1 MDKLINSYQI
11 QEILDNINQ
20 KKFDN
25 AISKIEKLSIKFPNN
40 KILNKLFASTYFNK
54 RDWHNSIKYH
64 EIILSDE
71 KDKYKIFTNIG
82 YAYFKLGKI
91 HQSIDAYQN
100 SIKENSNFELAYNNL
115 AISYIEIGQYEKA
128 YSVFSKILKLNSN
141 NYFAQKNLIY
151 LLNFINPKKNEEDNF
166 FLEINNKIKNFTSNF
181 NLNDLYE
188 INNLK
193 KIFLNSDKEIEKYY
207 KNLSFEETQIY
218 RKNSTDL
225 NCKRHFQVFNKFNVI
240 PKFCFSCYKVQ
251 INLKN
256 VIDLI
261 KLYFVFDF
269 ISLEN
274 NNIRK
279 CLVELRKNVNG
290 NYKGY
295 IYCRELN
302 EAKKIQKEVN
312 NLIKQ
317 EFKNYKIEI
326 KHGCTEFY
334 KSFPK
339 FNNINMNGKQDIE
352 YDEEWTKKENIIDSL
367 EPLRSELDQK
377 VLIESVKGINLSDI
391 LIIKNWLVY
400 ASIIG
405 DESYKKI
412 YTDKPQNKFL
422 SDILRD
428 QLSFRKS
435 NQNHKLL
442 DF

>member
-1 MDKLINSYQI
+1 MDKFINSNQI
-11 QEILDNINQ
+11 QEILNLINQ
-20 KKFDN
+20 KKFDD
-25 AISKIEKLSIKFPNN
+25 AINKIEKLSIELPNN
-40 KILNKLFASTYFNK
+40 KILNKLLASTYFNK
-54 RDWHNSIKYH
+54 MDWHNSIKYH
-64 EIILSDE
+64 EKILYNE

-91 HQSIDAYQN
+91 NQSIDAYEN
-100 SIKENSNFELAYNNL
+100 SIKDNSNFELAYNNL
-115 AISYIEIGQYEKA
+115 AIACIEIGQYEKA
-128 YSVFSKILKLNSN
+128 YDVLSKILKLNKN

-151 LLNFINPKKNEEDNF
+151 LLNFINPQKKNEENNF
-166 FLEINNKIKNFTSNF
+166 LLEINSKIKYLTNNF
-181 NLNDLYE
+181 NLNDLYK
-188 INNLK
+188 ISNLK
-193 KIFLNSDKEIEKYY
+193 KIFLNSEKEIKKYY
-207 KNLSFEETQIY
+207 KDLTFKETQIY
-218 RKNSTDL
+218 RKNSIDL
-225 NCKRHFQVFNKFNVI
+225 NCKRHFQVFNKFNII

-251 INLKN
+251 INLNN
-256 VIDLI
+256 VLDLI
-261 KLYFVFDF
+261 KLYFVFDY

-295 IYCRELN
+295 IYCRELA
-302 EAKKIQKEVN
+302 EAKKIEEQVN

-339 FNNINMNGKQDIE
+339 FNNIKMHGKQDIE
-352 YDEEWTKKENIIDSL
+352 YDEKWAEKENIIDNL
-367 EPLRSELDQK
+367 EPLRSDLDKK
-377 VLIESVKGINLSDI
+377 VLIESVKGINLADI

-412 YTDKPQNKFL
+412 YPNELHKTFL
-422 SDILRD
+422 NDILLD
-428 QLSFRKS
+428 QLSFRKN
-435 NQNHKLL
+435 NQKQTI
-442 DF
+442 